1 MVGLKMSKNT
11 EQNFNSHFIFILAS
25 RFPTEK
31 AYGVTTE
38 YSAKA
43 VVNQGYRSTIV
54 TPFFDPHL
62 PTANKVDTIG
72 QNIAKLFLNKKYF
85 KFIFLRFNIFLI
97 FYAILIRFRYKSKEY
112 VFWTRDIYLSLILAI
127 FSNKIVIC
135 EVHRTPAGIQFIL
148 LKLLSIKKNVLI
160 APISNFLEDRIL
172 LNKERMIIAP
182 MAVNLSEI
190 KFFNTRPIKRRKNIV
205 YVGNIE
211 SGNIRLDL
219 KNLISVTRLMLK
231 TNPEWTFEIIGISIN
246 QVEQSGHF
254 VNSPN
259 LKFLGQLPRDQV
271 MKKLKTSTIGIVLY
285 PDLPWFH
292 DSFPIKIVEY
302 SAAGL
307 AIVATNTISHRRILS
322 AKRCLYFEP
331 NSSGSLY
338 NAIIKLIEN
347 KPIQIELSSNS
358 KNWSKKLT
366 YENRVSA
373 VITTAMSLKSKRS

>member
-1 MVGLKMSKNT
+1 MDGHKMNKNT
-11 EQNFNSHFIFILAS
+11 EQNISSHFVFVLAS
-25 RFPTEK
+25 RFPTER

-38 YSAKA
+38 YSAQA

-54 TPFFDPHL
+54 TPFFDLRL
-62 PTANKVDTIG
+62 PTDNKVDNVGEI
-72 QNIAKLFLNKKYF
+72 IAKLFLNKKYF

-97 FYAILIRFRYKSKEY
+97 LYAILIRLRYKSKEY
-112 VFWTRDIYLSLILAI
+112 VFWTRDVYLSLILAI

-135 EVHRTPAGIQFIL
+135 EVHRTPTGIQFIL

-160 APISNFLEDRIL
+160 APISNFLEDKIL

-182 MAVNLSEI
+182 MAVNSSEI

-211 SGNIRLDL
+211 NGNTRLDL

-231 TNPEWTFEIIGISIN
+231 TNPDWTFEIIGISIN

-307 AIVATNTISHRRILS
+307 AIVATDTISHRRILS
-322 AKRCLYFEP
+322 IKRCLYFEP
-331 NSSGSLY
+331 NSSESLY
-338 NAIIKLIEN
+338 NAIVKLIKN

-358 KNWSKKLT
+358 KNWSRKLT
-366 YENRVSA
+366 YENRVGA
-373 VITTAMSLKSKRS
+373 VINTAMSLKSKRS